1 MLKLLKEIWSIFDS
15 VSAAQDVLLS
25 WRLALCLAIALGSLV
40 AARFLGR
47 APGEGSFI
55 AALVVGLVI
64 GVAWELHAA
73 GQRRGYF

>member
-1 MLKLLKEIWSIFDS
+1 MLKLLKEIWTIFDS
-15 VSAAQDVLLS
+15 VSTAQDVLLS
-25 WRLALCLAIALGSLV
+25 WRLALCLAVALGTIV

-47 APGEGSFI
+47 AQGEGSLI

-73 GQRRGYF
+73 GQRQGYF